1 MLSKRL
7 STFYATVSIPAY
19 IKKRHIQLSQCVC
32 VSGIIIIVDVLIQ
45 RLCKAKQYKC
55 ISQRKDQSQLNID
68 WLMFNNNLSSISAI
82 SWCEQSISINIHDKA
97 FLHTSKLSVKQLG
110 YICKYTNNSKN
121 NRPIYSEFVR
131 DLRQVGGFLRVLRF
145 PSSIKLIATTELKYC
160 WKWH

>member
-68 WLMFNNNLSSISAI
+68 
-82 SWCEQSISINIHDKA
+82 
-97 FLHTSKLSVKQLG
+97 
-110 YICKYTNNSKN
+110 
-121 NRPIYSEFVR
+121 
-131 DLRQVGGFLRVLRF
+131 
-145 PSSIKLIATTELKYC
+145 
-160 WKWH
+160 